1 MSASVIRRGLELFSE
16 KDGAK
21 HKQKRNSSSKKRIRQ
36 LQRAGQSTQSNNN
49 TVKDKHIRSAVDEY
63 RKKQK
68 KSQLSSNLKYF
79 LRTSSTTQKQHT
91 AKEVQQSSSRRS
103 CDQPDLPEAKPKE
116 TSVFTEQEFQ
126 TFQQEYFS
134 RLWSTLMR
142 TEALQTS
149 EIIINSS
156 SVPLKLLLL
165 LIILTCTLIIMLLL
179 LRDLLWFIVQISKN
193 A

>member
-21 HKQKRNSSSKKRIRQ
+21 HKQKRNRSSKGALMEQKSTQKQRIQKRIRQ
-36 LQRAGQSTQSNNN
+36 LQRAGQSSLNNN
-49 TVKDKHIRSAVDEY
+49 TVKDKRVRSAVDEY

-79 LRTSSTTQKQHT
+79 LRTSSTTQKHHT

-103 CDQPDLPEAKPKE
+103 CDQPDLPEPKPKE

-126 TFQQEYFS
+126 TFQKEYFS
-134 RLWSTLMR
+134 RL
-142 TEALQTS
+142 
-149 EIIINSS
+149 
-156 SVPLKLLLL
+156 
-165 LIILTCTLIIMLLL
+165 
-179 LRDLLWFIVQISKN
+179 
-193 A
+193 